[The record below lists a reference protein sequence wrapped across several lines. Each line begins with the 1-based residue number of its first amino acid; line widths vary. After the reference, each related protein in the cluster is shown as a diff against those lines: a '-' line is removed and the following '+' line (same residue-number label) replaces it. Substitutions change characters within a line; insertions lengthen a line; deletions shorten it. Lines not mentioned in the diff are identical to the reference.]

1 MSQPEPPVD
10 REQSPLRRLLSR
22 VDRWASRP
30 LTALIVIA
38 ADLAWV
44 LLSVA
49 MGFPGLEERI
59 FQTLVAA
66 LTLAI
71 VFVIQHTQAREQ
83 AATQRKLDEI
93 LQALPGADNSLLM
106 LEHASHDE
114 LRATGDAH
122 REIQQAALDK
132 QSSASTPAG
141 LPASESR
148 ARRGGRYPERGSW
161 PRSSCPSALQ
171 SARHFGLSIIRR
183 ERVCRAHGENA
194 VSVSA
199 VSGELHFGEA
209 CRQNGRL
216 NT

>member
-10 REQSPLRRLLSR
+10 REPSPLRRLLSR

-49 MGFPGLEERI
+49 MGFPGLAERI

-66 LTLAI
+66 LTLAM

-122 REIQQAALDK
+122 RGIREAALDK
-132 QSSASTPAG
+132 QSGPASPAG
-141 LPASESR
+141 
-148 ARRGGRYPERGSW
+148 
-161 PRSSCPSALQ
+161 
-171 SARHFGLSIIRR
+171 
-183 ERVCRAHGENA
+183 
-194 VSVSA
+194 
-199 VSGELHFGEA
+199 
-209 CRQNGRL
+209 
-216 NT
+216 

>member
-66 LTLAI
+66 LTLAM

-106 LEHASHDE
+106 LEHASRDE

-122 REIQQAALDK
+122 RGIRQAALDK
-132 QSSASTPAG
+132 QSGPASPAG
-141 LPASESR
+141 
-148 ARRGGRYPERGSW
+148 
-161 PRSSCPSALQ
+161 
-171 SARHFGLSIIRR
+171 
-183 ERVCRAHGENA
+183 
-194 VSVSA
+194 
-199 VSGELHFGEA
+199 
-209 CRQNGRL
+209 
-216 NT
+216 

>member
-1 MSQPEPPVD
+1 MPEPEPPAD
-10 REQSPLRRLLSR
+10 RERSPLRRVLSW

-30 LTALIVIA
+30 LTALVVIA

-49 MGFPGLEERI
+49 LGFPGPGERV

-66 LTLAI
+66 LTLAM

-114 LRATGDAH
+114 LRATGDSH
-122 REIQQAALDK
+122 REIREAALDE
-132 QSSASTPAG
+132 QSGAASPAG
-141 LPASESR
+141 
-148 ARRGGRYPERGSW
+148 
-161 PRSSCPSALQ
+161 
-171 SARHFGLSIIRR
+171 
-183 ERVCRAHGENA
+183 
-194 VSVSA
+194 
-199 VSGELHFGEA
+199 
-209 CRQNGRL
+209 
-216 NT
+216 

>member
-10 REQSPLRRLLSR
+10 REPSPLRRLLSR

-66 LTLAI
+66 LTLAM

-106 LEHASHDE
+106 LEHASDDE
-114 LRATGDAH
+114 LRATGDEH
-122 REIQQAALDK
+122 YGIRQAALDK
-132 QSSASTPAG
+132 QSGPASPAG
-141 LPASESR
+141 
-148 ARRGGRYPERGSW
+148 
-161 PRSSCPSALQ
+161 
-171 SARHFGLSIIRR
+171 
-183 ERVCRAHGENA
+183 
-194 VSVSA
+194 
-199 VSGELHFGEA
+199 
-209 CRQNGRL
+209 
-216 NT
+216 

>member
-66 LTLAI
+66 LTLAM

-93 LQALPGADNSLLM
+93 LQALPGADNSLLA
-106 LEHASHDE
+106 LEHASDAE
-114 LRATGDAH
+114 LRATGYLH
-122 REIQQAALDK
+122 REIRQAALDV
-132 QSSASTPAG
+132 QPDPANPAG
-141 LPASESR
+141 
-148 ARRGGRYPERGSW
+148 
-161 PRSSCPSALQ
+161 
-171 SARHFGLSIIRR
+171 
-183 ERVCRAHGENA
+183 
-194 VSVSA
+194 
-199 VSGELHFGEA
+199 
-209 CRQNGRL
+209 
-216 NT
+216 

>member
-1 MSQPEPPVD
+1 MPELAPPDD
-10 REQSPLRRLLSR
+10 RERSPLRQALSR

-30 LTALIVIA
+30 LTALLVIA

-49 MGFPGLEERI
+49 LGFPGLGERV

-66 LTLAI
+66 LTLAM

-114 LRATGDAH
+114 LRATGESH
-122 REIQQAALDK
+122 REIRQAALDG
-132 QSSASTPAG
+132 QSDAASPAG
-141 LPASESR
+141 
-148 ARRGGRYPERGSW
+148 
-161 PRSSCPSALQ
+161 
-171 SARHFGLSIIRR
+171 
-183 ERVCRAHGENA
+183 
-194 VSVSA
+194 
-199 VSGELHFGEA
+199 
-209 CRQNGRL
+209 
-216 NT
+216 

>member
-10 REQSPLRRLLSR
+10 REPSPLRRLLSR

-49 MGFPGLEERI
+49 MGFPGLEEHI

-66 LTLAI
+66 LTLAM

-93 LQALPGADNSLLM
+93 LQALPDADNSLLM
-106 LEHASHDE
+106 LEHASDDE
-114 LRATGDAH
+114 LRATGDEH
-122 REIQQAALDK
+122 GGIRQAALDK
-132 QSSASTPAG
+132 QSGPASPAG
-141 LPASESR
+141 
-148 ARRGGRYPERGSW
+148 
-161 PRSSCPSALQ
+161 
-171 SARHFGLSIIRR
+171 
-183 ERVCRAHGENA
+183 
-194 VSVSA
+194 
-199 VSGELHFGEA
+199 
-209 CRQNGRL
+209 
-216 NT
+216 